1 MQVTVVVKSL
11 NGHSQLA
18 TLLCCEGWRVGL
30 RIACLFHCM
39 VGLWRWVCSPIG
51 CSSRT
56 DGFTTVS
63 NIHKLLEKSP
73 RLLLILPMFYALTNP
88 TGGFDQQ
95 DGVRIVGR
103 MVTPSPGTNKIKRL
117 SLGINIYNI
126 YIFRYTNTTYI
137 CPYVLSYV
145 LLMLMECKFIYLYK
159 SIYLSIYLS
168 IHPPI
173 YLSIY
178 LSIHPSINLFIYLS
192 IHLSTYL
199 SINRSYLILSYLLY
213 LINLSIYLS
222 NLI

>member
-1 MQVTVVVKSL
+1 
-11 NGHSQLA
+11 
-18 TLLCCEGWRVGL
+18 
-30 RIACLFHCM
+30 M

-126 YIFRYTNTTYI
+126 YIFKYTNTTYI

-159 SIYLSIYLS
+159 SIYLSIYPS
-168 IHPPI
+168 IHQSI
-173 YLSIY
+173 YLSTYPSIHLSIY
-178 LSIHPSINLFIYLS
+178 LFIHP
-192 IHLSTYL
+192 STYL
-199 SINRSYLILSYLLY
+199 SIYQSILSYLILPSLSYQ
-213 LINLSIYLS
+213 SIYIS
-222 NLI
+222 I